1 MVRPKA
7 YVHCANWEV
16 QAIQSTVKIW
26 CLQHLTER
34 GNSRRSKHLTNLFN
48 GTILVSISAALSEAI
63 PNDEALVVTTLNK
76 KRSTT
81 VQLPVTMFFFLISSL
96 SVNRTRE
103 GPSICQA
110 CLMEQFWLAYQLHI
124 LLLPLPLSLLFDP
137 NGN

>member
-81 VQLPVTMFFFLISSL
+81 VQLPV
-96 SVNRTRE
+96 NRTRE